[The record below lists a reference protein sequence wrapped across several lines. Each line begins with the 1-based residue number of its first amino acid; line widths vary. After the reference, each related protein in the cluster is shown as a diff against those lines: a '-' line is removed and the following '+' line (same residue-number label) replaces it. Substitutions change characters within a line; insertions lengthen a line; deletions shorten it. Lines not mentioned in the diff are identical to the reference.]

1 MPFLSGLTFQ
11 QQKDDLEQTI
21 VSKLQELIPQSDILC
36 QSMKT
41 AMETTYIIEKNSIL
55 LKQSEEMKL
64 RLRNP
69 LLAAMANTEELLEE
83 QRDLKEKFDISK
95 GRLGN
100 KMTEAKNEW
109 QSPDSKHPFVFPEDM
124 KQVCEIS
131 IYYFFTLK
139 F

>member
-1 MPFLSGLTFQ
+1 MTFQ

-21 VSKLQELIPQSDILC
+21 VSKIQELIPQSDILC

-41 AMETTYIIEKNSIL
+41 ALETPYMIEKNSIL

-64 RLRNP
+64 RLRKP
-69 LLAAMANTEELLEE
+69 LLEAMANTEELLEE

-100 KMTEAKNEW
+100 KMTEAKDEW
-109 QSPDSKHPFVFPEDM
+109 QSPVRNNPFEFPEVM
-124 KQVCEIS
+124 KQVCEMS